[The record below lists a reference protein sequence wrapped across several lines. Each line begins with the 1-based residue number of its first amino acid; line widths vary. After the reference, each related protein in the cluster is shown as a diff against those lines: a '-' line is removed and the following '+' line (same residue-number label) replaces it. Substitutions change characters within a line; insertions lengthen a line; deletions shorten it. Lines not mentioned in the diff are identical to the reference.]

1 MNMIRIGDP
10 VPREEDLRF
19 LTGRGL
25 YIDDAHAWRETRAV
39 VLRSPHAHADI
50 NFIDTSAALAAP
62 GVLAVLTGDDLKAR
76 GLGALKPARPGKR
89 SNGEPGYVCSAPLL
103 AQGRVR
109 YVGEP
114 VAFIVAETEVEA
126 RDAAELI
133 AVDYAP
139 LPSVNHVDDALAPGA
154 PVLWPDNPSNE
165 AYLFEKGDKAATDEA
180 FARAAHVVKHRV
192 EVSRVFCNAMETRGC
207 LAEYD
212 EREDRY
218 TLRATVQGVHQIR
231 NFISGQIFKMPQ
243 RKLRVICDNM
253 GGGFGIKGGCY
264 PEYSLSLW
272 ASEVVGRPVKWIGDR
287 TEAMLADEQGRGSL
301 VECELAL
308 DSKYRF
314 LGVRYNSRVA
324 IGAYFTTDRNLG
336 AVTSGIGG
344 LIGVYRTPAAH
355 VRITGALTN
364 MMGNAQYRGGS
375 KPEPCYVIE
384 VMVDKAARDLGV
396 DPAEIRRINTVG
408 PDEMPF
414 RSSLGEYC
422 DCGDFP
428 KNLDDLLKA
437 ADYANADKRRA
448 EAKSRGKLLGIGIAT
463 ACASVAG
470 TNFEHAEIRF
480 DQQGGITLVTG
491 AMDHGQGH
499 GTTFK
504 QVLADK
510 FGIDADTIT
519 YRFGDT
525 DKVSTGV
532 GTFNARSAAYAGSAV
547 VVAAGKLIDK
557 GKRIAAHMLEAAEDD
572 IEFAAGKFAVAG
584 TDKSLTLQ
592 EVARAAYNKPNLPN
606 DIEPGFYEHGE
617 WGIEHGEGPTF
628 PSGAHYIEVEI
639 DPETGRSEMTRY
651 IAVDEAGTVLNP
663 MLFEGQIHGGIAQG
677 ASQIMMEEVLYDRKT
692 GQMLNASFMDYAM
705 PRADDFCSFELHK
718 NVIPTA
724 RNPLGVKGVGEAG
737 TLGAMPGVL
746 NAVND
751 ALFRIGAP
759 TVEMPATP
767 QRVWA
772 AIRAA
777 QG

>member
-1 MNMIRIGDP
+1 MNMMRIGDA
-10 VPREEDLRF
+10 VLRDEDRRF

-25 YIDDAHAWRETRAV
+25 YVDDVHAWRETRAV

-50 NFIDTSAALAAP
+50 RSMDASAALAAP
-62 GVLAVLTGDDLKAR
+62 GAVAVLTGDDLAKR
-76 GLGALKPARPGKR
+76 GLGSLKPARPGKR
-89 SNGEPGYVCSAPLL
+89 SDGAPGFVCSAPLL

-114 VAFIVAETEVEA
+114 VAFVVAETPEQA
-126 RDAAELI
+126 QDAAELI

-139 LPSVNHVDDALAPGA
+139 LPALAHADDALAPGA
-154 PVLWPDNPSNE
+154 LRLWDANPDNE
-165 AYLFEKGDKAATDEA
+165 AFTFEKGDAAATDAA
-180 FARAAHVVKHRV
+180 FAGAAHVVKHRV
-192 EVSRVFCNAMETRGC
+192 EVTRVACNAIETRGC
-207 LAEYD
+207 IAEYD
-212 EREDRY
+212 AREDRY

-231 NFISGQIFKMPQ
+231 NFIAGQIFRIPQ
-243 RKLRVICDNM
+243 RKLRVICDSM

-264 PEYSLSLW
+264 PEYSLALW
-272 ASEVVGRPVKWIGDR
+272 ASELTGRPVKWIGDR

-301 VECELAL
+301 IDAELAL
-308 DSKYRF
+308 DGEYRF
-314 LGVRYNSRVA
+314 LGFRYYSRVA

-396 DPAEIRRINTVG
+396 DPAELRRINTVQ
-408 PDEMPF
+408 PSEMPY
-414 RSSLGEYC
+414 RSALGENC

-428 KNLDDLLKA
+428 KNLEDCLAK
-437 ADYANADKRRA
+437 ADYAGAAARRE
-448 EAKSRGKLLGIGIAT
+448 EARGRGRLLGIGMST
-463 ACASVAG
+463 TCASVAG

-499 GTTFK
+499 GTTFR

-510 FGIDADTIT
+510 LGIDADLID

-525 DKVSTGV
+525 DKVSTGL
-532 GTFNARSAAYAGSAV
+532 GSFNARSAAFAGSAV
-547 VVAAGKLIDK
+547 AVAAGKVIEK
-557 GKRIAAHMLEAAEDD
+557 GKRIAAHLLEAAEGD
-572 IEFAAGKFAVAG
+572 IEFEAGAFTVAG
-584 TDKSLTLQ
+584 TDRAISLE
-592 EVARAAYNKPNLPN
+592 EVAKASFQKPRLPN
-606 DIEPGFYEHGE
+606 DIEPGLYEHGE
-617 WGIEHGEGPTF
+617 WGVEHGSGPTF
-628 PSGAHYIEVEI
+628 PSGCHYCEVEV
-639 DPETGRSEMTRY
+639 DAETGRMALTRY
-651 IAVDEAGTVLNP
+651 VAVDEAGTVLNP
-663 MLFEGQIHGGIAQG
+663 LLFEGQIHGGIVQG
-677 ASQIMMEEVLYDRKT
+677 ASQIMMEEVRYDRGT
-692 GQMLNASFMDYAM
+692 GQLLTASFMDYCM
-705 PRADDFCSFELHK
+705 PRADDFCTFEIGT

-737 TLGAMPGVL
+737 TVGAMPAVM
-746 NAVND
+746 NAIND
-751 ALFRIGAP
+751 ALFRAGAP

-767 QRVWA
+767 ERLWRA
-772 AIRAA
+772 LRAA
-777 QG
+777 T